1 MKSVVLIIGTVFL
14 FSSLA
19 LAGGPKTYQVT
30 GPVVDVKDDSV
41 TVLKGNKDKWE
52 IAKDAN
58 TKVTGDLKVGS
69 KVTIEYTMTAKSIEA
84 KDVLGKKAK
93 ELGNKADVLGKEA
106 KDAGNKAVE
115 AGKDAKDAGK
125 RAEEAG
131 KDAKDAGKAVQDA
144 GKGF

>member
-14 FSSLA
+14 FSTLA

-30 GPVVDVKDDSV
+30 GPVLDVKDDTV
-41 TVLKGNKDKWE
+41 TVLKGKDKWE
-52 IAKDAN
+52 IAKDAGTN
-58 TKVTGDLKVGS
+58 VVGDLKVGS

-93 ELGNKADVLGKEA
+93 EAGKKADMLGKKAEDAGKKAMETGKDA

-115 AGKDAKDAGK
+115 AGKDAKDAGNK
-125 RAEEAG
+125 AADEFG
-131 KDAKDAGKAVQDA
+131 K
-144 GKGF
+144 